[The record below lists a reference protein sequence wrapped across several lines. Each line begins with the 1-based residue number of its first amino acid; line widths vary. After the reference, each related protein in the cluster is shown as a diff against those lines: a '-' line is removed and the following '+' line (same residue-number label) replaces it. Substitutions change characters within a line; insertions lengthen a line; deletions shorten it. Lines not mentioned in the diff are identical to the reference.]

1 MKKQSLVQILE
12 TLNATEKIELLALL
26 KSQEE
31 PKVDL
36 KSIRQEVAKDS
47 AITCPKC
54 QSQSIVGQGQYR
66 NRKRYMCKDC
76 NSTFNE
82 MSGTVMAG
90 LKKPDK
96 FQQSVELL
104 IDSISIR
111 KVAIKLGISMHTAFD
126 WRHKVLSGLT
136 SVASTKMEGL
146 VECDVKQMSISQK
159 GDKHLNRPL
168 YKRPSDRKTKR
179 GVSNDKISIVVSTDR
194 KGNSQMQVAK
204 VGRID
209 RDSLERTVGLLID
222 KDNILCSDSH
232 PSIIAWA
239 KEKHIEHHTFIAN
252 KQKIKDKVYHV
263 QYVNSLDSLLE
274 RWLIKFFGISS
285 KYLQNY
291 LSWFVLL
298 QKTKNAKDI
307 LVAFA
312 KQIMLSNN
320 AINSFNKI
328 PQKYHELITLQY

>member
-12 TLNATEKIELLALL
+12 TLSATKKLELLELL

-36 KSIRQEVAKDS
+36 TSIRQEVAKDS

-54 QSQSIVGQGQYR
+54 QSQSIIGHGQYR
-66 NRKRYMCKDC
+66 NRKRYMCKEC

-82 MSGTVMAG
+82 MSGTVLAG
-90 LKKPDK
+90 LKKP
-96 FQQSVELL
+96 
-104 IDSISIR
+104 
-111 KVAIKLGISMHTAFD
+111 
-126 WRHKVLSGLT
+126 
-136 SVASTKMEGL
+136 
-146 VECDVKQMSISQK
+146 
-159 GDKHLNRPL
+159 
-168 YKRPSDRKTKR
+168 
-179 GVSNDKISIVVSTDR
+179 DKISIVVSTDR

-252 KQKIKDKVYHV
+252 KQKIKDKVYQV
-263 QYVNSLDSLLE
+263 QHVNSLDSLLE

-285 KYLQNY
+285 KYLHNY

-328 PQKYHELITLQY
+328 PQKYHELITL